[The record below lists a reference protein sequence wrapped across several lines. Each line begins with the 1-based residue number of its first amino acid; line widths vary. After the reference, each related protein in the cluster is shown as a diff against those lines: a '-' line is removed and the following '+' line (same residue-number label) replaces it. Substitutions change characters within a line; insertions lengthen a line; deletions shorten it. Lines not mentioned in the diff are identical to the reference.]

1 MKGKVELLAHL
12 AQNSKFTR
20 TSAECCLNDLVDK
33 VGDVKNGA
41 AVQETLSC
49 IAEAVGLE
57 FVSLQVTSYA
67 FEQKNPKNQSESLVW
82 LANAIKA
89 FGFK

>member
-1 MKGKVELLAHL
+1 MKLKVELLSHL
-12 AQNSKFTR
+12 ALNSKFTR

-41 AVQETLSC
+41 AVQEALSS

-57 FVSLQVTSYA
+57 FVSLQVSW
-67 FEQKNPKNQSESLVW
+67 KK
-82 LANAIKA
+82 
-89 FGFK
+89 